1 MSRRVVHRDAGRY
14 QLQIFVRPPAVNLW
28 SDFEERALAMGYT
41 AVIDGVV
48 VEPGTPEADRWMR
61 VLSEKCSLFSDA
73 TQAAIAHRAAQAAA
87 KGEHDAAD

>member
-1 MSRRVVHRDAGRY
+1 MSRRVVHRESGRY
-14 QLQIFVRPPAVNLW
+14 RLQIFVRRPAVNLW
-28 SDFEERALAMGYT
+28 SDFEERALALGYS

-73 TQAAIAHRAAQAAA
+73 TQAAIAQVAT
-87 KGEHDAAD
+87 KGE